1 MSAAAFP
8 LSWPDGRPRTR
19 HPAEARFRDGNSGG
33 KRVSFDLARDRL
45 EAQLGKL
52 GAANVILSMN
62 IRLTLSGRRDM
73 NQSRGEPL
81 DKGVALY
88 FDLHD
93 RPHVLACD
101 RWNRV
106 ADNIAAIAAHI
117 EALRGQERWG
127 VADLRQAFAG
137 HVALPA
143 PDPWWEVLGFEH
155 DAIPSIGDLERAYR
169 LKAKSAHP
177 DAPGGSRAAWDR
189 LNAAYEAAKRERG

>member
-1 MSAAAFP
+1 MTATAYP
-8 LSWPDGRPRTR
+8 LTWPEGRARTR
-19 HPAEARFRDGNSGG
+19 YPGEARFRDGNAGG
-33 KRVSFDLARDRL
+33 KRLSLDAARDRL
-45 EAQLGKL
+45 EDQLNRL
-52 GAANVILSMN
+52 GAANIILSMN

-73 NQSRGEPL
+73 NASRTEPL
-81 DKGVALY
+81 DKGAALY

-143 PDPWWEVLGFEH
+143 PDPWWEALGVSRE
-155 DAIPSIGDLERAYR
+155 APIGVITAAFRTLS
-169 LKAKSAHP
+169 KSAHP
-177 DAPGGSRAAWDR
+177 DAGGDRAAWDR
-189 LNAAYEAAKRERG
+189 LNAAHEAAKRERNA